1 VFFGFC
7 RGWEMEFGLV
17 DCWRGV
23 DWSGGNDGLKDGRPL
38 GFARG
43 KKPGG
48 ASVKGADGPTLR
60 VLLRTVC
67 FSRLEWWAALCFVW
81 VACVS
86 NRSGSRLE
94 ILGSRWVAWISS
106 SARTRRSDS
115 RLGIFRSGV
124 WKSNRLARSAPLLR
138 RI

>member
-1 VFFGFC
+1 MFFGFC

-48 ASVKGADGPTLR
+48 APVDGTGGPPLQGRMPLILNWLLHIQFLR
-60 VLLRTVC
+60 APFG
-67 FSRLEWWAALCFVW
+67 FSQGKLPAG
-81 VACVS
+81 
-86 NRSGSRLE
+86 SGE
-94 ILGSRWVAWISS
+94 PAP
-106 SARTRRSDS
+106 
-115 RLGIFRSGV
+115 RLGTAHFLGH
-124 WKSNRLARSAPLLR
+124 LYL
-138 RI
+138 